1 MGVIDEILERIDP
14 VEIIGEYVKLERSGK
29 EYRGL
34 CPFHTEKTPSF
45 YVNPNTG
52 LYHCFGCGA
61 SGNIFKFIMDI
72 EGVDFKEALRILAK
86 RAGVELTEF
95 KEQKEI
101 SVLTKLADYLHNI
114 LKNTRNPAIDYL
126 KNKRKLKLREIEIFK
141 LGYYPEGALRS
152 FMQKEGLS
160 SAFMVNL
167 GLLREGRSGFYEVFK
182 GRLIFPIFSE
192 TGRVLGFG
200 GRVLDSS
207 HSPKYINSP
216 DSSWYKKG
224 KHLYGFYQAKGQ
236 IRETKEVI
244 ITEGYMDVIAMH
256 VMGFTNT
263 VASLGTSFT
272 EEHVRLLSK
281 YVEKAFILFDMDEA
295 GKKAAE
301 RVVPMLFKWG
311 IVPYMV
317 ELEEG
322 KDPAELYETGNTLL
336 ISRALENAKDFVEYY
351 LNSAKNEEE
360 KIKTLRKLKA
370 IIALSKDD
378 ILKGVFIDRVRKISG
393 VDLKVGVSKKNKKS
407 RKNVL
412 SADLKILLAAAQFDS
427 LRRFIREEF
436 EENLFYDEEAR
447 RLVKE
452 IKEGRSF
459 EEVFAFLDE
468 ETSRRYVEFLETI
481 DFGEESKKYLEM
493 DLRKKLEKLKK
504 ERISSKRASLSEIVR
519 LKKEEMGE
527 NEGLDNPE

>member
-14 VEIIGEYVKLERSGK
+14 IEIIGEYVHLERSGK

-86 RAGVELTEF
+86 RAGIDLTEF
-95 KEQKEI
+95 REQKEI
-101 SVLTKLADYLHNI
+101 SVLTRFADYLHGI
-114 LKNTRNPAIDYL
+114 LKNTKNPAIEYL
-126 KNKRKLKLREIEIFK
+126 KNKRKLKSREIEVFK

-167 GLLREGRSGFYEVFK
+167 GLLKEGRSGFYEVFK

-207 HSPKYINSP
+207 LSPKYINSP
-216 DSSWYKKG
+216 DSPWYKKG
-224 KHLYGFYQAKGQ
+224 RHLYGFYQAKAC
-236 IRETKEVI
+236 IRELKEVI
-244 ITEGYMDVIAMH
+244 VTEGYMDVIAMH
-256 VMGFTNT
+256 ASGFTNT

-272 EEHVRLLSK
+272 EEHARFLSK
-281 YVEKAFILFDMDEA
+281 YVEKAYLLFDMDEA
-295 GKKAAE
+295 GRNATD
-301 RVVPMLFKWG
+301 RVMQMLFKWG
-311 IVPYMV
+311 VVPYIV
-317 ELEEG
+317 EIEGG
-322 KDPAELYETGNTLL
+322 KDPAELYEKNNTEY
-336 ISRALENAKDFVEYY
+336 IFKALKNAKDFVEYY
-351 LNSAKNEEE
+351 LCTVKNEED
-360 KIKTLRKLKA
+360 KIRTLRKLRA
-370 IIALSKDD
+370 MIQVSRDD
-378 ILKGVFIDRVRKISG
+378 ILKGVFIDKVKKMTG
-393 VDLKVGVSKKNKKS
+393 VDLKVSLNKRVEKN
-407 RKNVL
+407 RKIAL
-412 SADLKILLAAAQFDS
+412 SPELKIVLASLQFES
-427 LRRFIREEF
+427 LRGFIREELD
-436 EENLFYDEEAR
+436 ETLFYDEEAR
-447 RLVKE
+447 KLVKE
-452 IKEGRSF
+452 IKDGKSF
-459 EEVFAFLDE
+459 EEVFTFLDQ

-481 DFGEESKKYLEM
+481 DLGEESRAYLEV
-493 DLRKKLEKLKK
+493 DLKKKLKRFKK
-504 ERISSKRASLSEIVR
+504 ERLAARKASLSEIVR

-527 NEGLDNPE
+527 NERLDNSE